1 MSVRKNQFG
10 GVRGTS
16 TEHHLLQTW
25 EEILVC
31 LEDDRACSV
40 LTLIDFS
47 KGFSRI
53 SHQHCLEAFADHGA
67 SLPVLALLAAFLQG
81 RTMTVRVNKCFLPT
95 LPVNGGCPQ
104 GACWGF

>member
-47 KGFSRI
+47 KGFNRI

-67 SLPVLALLAAFLQG
+67 SSPILALLAAFLQG